1 MLPPERRRVMLGA
14 PPPRRRAGAVRRTA
28 SAGAGDA
35 VEAAVRR
42 AASRRRI
49 SPQAREPRLDT
60 REAVS
65 RIVASTKEPDLR
77 HTQEPREGGG
87 MRLGMPRREVVG
99 QEEGPTAVEAFDS
112 LLQTG
117 DRFGIKRLL
126 AVQRVDAAPVEMQ
139 PGT

>member
-1 MLPPERRRVMLGA
+1 MLPPERRRAMLGA
-14 PPPRRRAGAVRRTA
+14 PPPRGRAGTITA
-28 SAGAGDA
+28 LSARPGDA